1 MRFSR
6 SGLIAGA
13 AVAALATLSAAPS
26 PAPHPAP
33 NAPAAARVTTV
44 AGDGRAGLRDGPAA
58 QAEFMMPSAL
68 ALGPSG
74 ALYIAD
80 QSAQRI
86 RKLDHGTV
94 TTVAG
99 SGAPVATGLAVDGGY
114 RDGPAAQAQFSE
126 PSGIAVGPDGS
137 LYVADMMNHC
147 IRRVRDG
154 VVSTFAGAP
163 TRAGTADGPL
173 AGASFKFPRAL
184 AFDGDGNLY
193 VADLRVGVRM
203 IAPDG
208 TVSTLKMSAAG
219 GNTFFG
225 VTAWGSGASR
235 VVYAVDG
242 SSIHA
247 YRDGKDDVIS
257 AAEENDE
264 PLPHPYAVTAVDGL
278 DLLLTDVRA
287 QVVRMYRHP
296 DRPIMTSWFA
306 PAIAGAPS
314 ELLSRAGFADGPVQ
328 DAKFFSPRGVALY
341 RDTVYVADAGNR
353 RIRAF
358 PAPNVRRPVGTRLA
372 ELNPDPA
379 HYRIA
384 VLYSSPGFWMVTWPD
399 SVGGIV
405 ESTLNADASRVGL
418 RKPVRVSHIRL
429 DGASADILSDYAK
442 TYLGDGQVDLVVLQA
457 HPEGAGAAAAAT
469 MVATLK
475 ATRGAVEAGGS
486 KFVAYLVPW
495 FDSTAPYEFIEG
507 RETNQGEPGWFDI
520 SARSANMRTF
530 ETALKQSDLASV
542 SAYDEFLAYER
553 GADRQPLYGTIDYH
567 VAPAGTRL
575 LGRVLA
581 RYLEAARPWAVAG
594 RPSRP

>member
-1 MRFSR
+1 VHDRRSR
-6 SGLIAGA
+6 LLIVPA
-13 AVAALATLSAAPS
+13 AVVALATLSAGPS
-26 PAPHPAP
+26 PAPVPAP
-33 NAPAAARVTTV
+33 STPAGARVTTV
-44 AGDGRAGLRDGPAA
+44 AGDGRAGLRDGPARE
-58 QAEFMMPSAL
+58 AEFMMPSAL
-68 ALGPSG
+68 AVDAGG

-86 RKLDHGTV
+86 RKLEHGSV

-99 SGAPVATGLAVDGGY
+99 SGGPISTGLSVDGGY
-114 RDGPAAQAQFSE
+114 RDGPALQARFSE

-147 IRRVRDG
+147 VRRIRNG
-154 VVSTFAGAP
+154 AVSTFAGAP
-163 TRAGTADGPL
+163 DRAGSADGPL
-173 AGASFKFPRAL
+173 ASASFKFPRAL

-208 TVSTLKMSAAG
+208 TVSTLKLNPAG
-219 GNTFFG
+219 ANTYFG

-242 SSIHA
+242 TNVHV
-247 YRDGKDDVIS
+247 YHDGKDDVIF
-257 AAEENDE
+257 AAQEGDE

-278 DLLLTDVRA
+278 DLITTDVRA
-287 QVVRMYRHP
+287 HVVRLFRHP

-306 PAIAGAPS
+306 PPIAGEPK
-314 ELLSRAGFADGPVQ
+314 ELLRGAGFADGALH
-328 DAKFFSPRGVALY
+328 DAKFFSPRGVALF

-384 VLYSSPGFWMVTWPD
+384 VVYSSPGFWMVTWPE
-399 SVGGIV
+399 SVGGIL
-405 ESTLNADASRVGL
+405 ESTLNADASRIGL

-429 DGASADILSDYAK
+429 DGAGNGVIQDYVK
-442 TYLGDGQVDLVVLQA
+442 TYLSDGQVDLVVFET
-457 HPEGAGAAAAAT
+457 HPEGVGPAAAAGT
-469 MVATLK
+469 VAVMR
-475 ATRGAVEAGGS
+475 ATRRDLEGAGTKLVT
-486 KFVAYLVPW
+486 YLVPW

-507 RETNQGEPGWFDI
+507 RETNQGEPGWFDV
-520 SARSANMRTF
+520 SARAANMRLF
-530 ETALKQSDLASV
+530 ESALKESGLDYL
-542 SAYDEFLAYER
+542 SAYDDFLAYER
-553 GADRQPLYGTIDYH
+553 RADRQPLYGLIDYH
-567 VAPAGTRL
+567 MAPAGTRI
-575 LGRVLA
+575 LGESLA
-581 RYLEAARPWAVAG
+581 RYLERTKPWASGGA
-594 RPSRP
+594 RR

>member
-1 MRFSR
+1 
-6 SGLIAGA
+6 
-13 AVAALATLSAAPS
+13 
-26 PAPHPAP
+26 
-33 NAPAAARVTTV
+33 
-44 AGDGRAGLRDGPAA
+44 
-58 QAEFMMPSAL
+58 MMPSAL

-225 VTAWGSGASR
+225 
-235 VVYAVDG
+235 
-242 SSIHA
+242 
-247 YRDGKDDVIS
+247 
-257 AAEENDE
+257 
-264 PLPHPYAVTAVDGL
+264 
-278 DLLLTDVRA
+278 
-287 QVVRMYRHP
+287 
-296 DRPIMTSWFA
+296 
-306 PAIAGAPS
+306 APS

-457 HPEGAGAAAAAT
+457 HPEGPGAAAAAP

-495 FDSTAPYEFIEG
+495 I
-507 RETNQGEPGWFDI
+507 
-520 SARSANMRTF
+520 
-530 ETALKQSDLASV
+530 
-542 SAYDEFLAYER
+542 
-553 GADRQPLYGTIDYH
+553 
-567 VAPAGTRL
+567 
-575 LGRVLA
+575 
-581 RYLEAARPWAVAG
+581 
-594 RPSRP
+594 